1 MAEAAQT
8 IESGILDH
16 YNILP
21 SDHRIITSYVRSEN
35 DTETHNH
42 LYTAHQE
49 IEPTAHTNE
58 TQTYDPH
65 ASQNTED
72 CFVHHE
78 NLTDSVNGTTQ
89 IIFRRSR
96 DSHLFEQI
104 PSYVLQAEDNDH
116 HHHGNILS
124 SHEMQEVFQ
133 QYPNSNENCET
144 DPNNGMLVVPNDD
157 RISLIFNNPLQYE
170 TNQHHNLLAVDH
182 HNDPNYAVVEQTNA
196 PPQTVNVVLPLH
208 DKDQLELTISP
219 LLAAINDIT
228 SREGGHWNYNLNG
241 IETTTNAVAHDNNT
255 IHSNRYK
262 MECLNDEYVD
272 INDVNRIEMDDDRKP
287 EYSDDDEQQYDD
299 DGYDGHGDLFDNAAA
314 DDENENWS
322 RNRPKRMTKKDKGRK
337 IWCFPVKCECIFDL
351 QLFILV
357 TVVDK
362 HVPIRAWASLPST
375 YLTIG
380 KCERYTINS
389 KPGK

>member
-35 DTETHNH
+35 DNETGIHNH
-42 LYTAHQE
+42 IYTTHQD
-49 IEPTAHTNE
+49 IEPTAHSNE
-58 TQTYDPH
+58 TQAYDSH

-96 DSHLFEQI
+96 DSHLFQQI
-104 PSYVLQAEDNDH
+104 PSYVLQAEDNDQH
-116 HHHGNILS
+116 NENILS

-133 QYPNSNENCET
+133 QYPNSNGNCEN

-157 RISLIFNNPLQYE
+157 RISLIFNNPLQYD

-182 HNDPNYAVVEQTNA
+182 HNDSNYAVVEQSNV
-196 PPQTVNVVLPLH
+196 PPQTVNVVLPLD

-241 IETTTNAVAHDNNT
+241 IETTTNDVSNNSNT
-255 IHSNRYK
+255 VHHSNRYK

-287 EYSDDDEQQYDD
+287 EFTDDDDQQFDDDYDGQDDLFENDYDD
-299 DGYDGHGDLFDNAAA
+299 GDDD

-322 RNRPKRMTKKDKGRK
+322 RNRPKRMSKKDKGRK
-337 IWCFPVKCECIFDL
+337 FWYF
-351 QLFILV
+351 
-357 TVVDK
+357 
-362 HVPIRAWASLPST
+362 S
-375 YLTIG
+375 
-380 KCERYTINS
+380 INWD
-389 KPGK
+389 